1 MREIIAGLFMTL
13 DGVTE
18 SPEKWSFPYFNDE
31 VGQVIGSSME
41 SSDTILLGRR
51 TYEEFAEYWP
61 DKTAADDPFADYIN
75 DTPKLVVSTTLKTL
89 EWRNSSLIQGDVME
103 EIAKLKRQPGK
114 KISMTGSVTLVGSL
128 LSAGLLDELSLL
140 VSPIVLGSGK
150 RLFGNG
156 GSPVGLKVIDSKTLT
171 NGVLSLVYGPAD
183 AWLARSSVAA
193 TSLT

>member
-31 VGQVIGSSME
+31 VGQVIGSNMD

-51 TYEEFAEYWP
+51 TYEEFADYWP
-61 DKTAADDPFADYIN
+61 DKTAAEDPFADYIN

-89 EWRNSSLIQGDVME
+89 EWRNSSLIQGDVLD
-103 EIAKLKRQPGK
+103 EIAKVKQQPGK
-114 KISMTGSVTLVGSL
+114 KIAMTGSVTLVGSL

-140 VSPIVLGSGK
+140 VSPIVLGNGK
-150 RLFGNG
+150 RLFENG
-156 GSPVGLKVIDSKTLT
+156 GSPVGLKLIDSKTLS
-171 NGVLSLVYGPAD
+171 NGVLSLAYGPAD
-183 AWLARSSVAA
+183 V
-193 TSLT
+193 